1 MPRSARLDV
10 PNVLQHVTRPSGN
23 LKGILGEVCKEWG
36 AAGAGFEEIPL
47 LKGKLGTPY
56 VLSPG
61 P

>member
-10 PNVLQHVTRPSGN
+10 PNLLQHVTRQIGKF
-23 LKGILGEVCKEWG
+23 KGILGEVCKEWG
-36 AAGAGFEEIPL
+36 VAGAGFEEIPGS
-47 LKGKLGTPY
+47 KGKPGTPY